1 MVTDAA
7 TQWSG
12 GKFGAFFYNQV
23 DDKGEIYSLYTL
35 SGVPRSAFADFEM
48 PRNTAVFAPTFDG
61 TGIVRSDDIRKDP
74 RSEEHTSELQS
85 LIRISY
91 AVFCFKKKKQ

>member
-48 PRNTAVFAPTFDG
+48 PRNTADLAPAYDG
-61 TGIVRSDDIRKDP
+61 TGIVRSADTRKDP
-74 RSEEHTSELQS
+74 RYRSEERSVGKES
-85 LIRISY
+85 VRKSRSRRS
-91 AVFCFKKKKQ
+91 ADR